1 MHPLKTLSGYLL
13 MFAITG
19 VSFGQVEQIDFPI
32 LEGPYLGQ
40 NPPGLQAEM
49 FAPGI
54 ISTGLHDDAGPAF
67 NRSGTEIFF
76 RIAGK
81 PYGIIGNM
89 KEIDGRWTKPDLA
102 PFSGRYPDGFTVF
115 SHDEKRIFFGS
126 RRPAGGTGAPP
137 ETNDIWAADVTEN
150 GYGIPYK
157 LGPPI
162 NTPEADEYL
171 TSIAA
176 NGNLYFNKRVNID
189 GKMTFETYFSEYI
202 DNKYSAPQKVD
213 LPLDPNFM
221 SFGGS
226 VDPDEKYMIVFV
238 RGKDNG
244 FGSDDLYVSFHHD
257 DGSWG
262 ELINLG
268 SEVNSPLSDAWNC
281 ITPDGKY
288 LFFVSW
294 RYDGESYSETT
305 PTYDEIIAKKK
316 GHTYGWGAD
325 IYWVSTELIEKLK

>member
-1 MHPLKTLSGYLL
+1 VYVLV
-13 MFAITG
+13 FAIAG
-19 VSFGQVEQIDFPI
+19 LSYGQVEQEDFPI
-32 LEGPYLGQ
+32 LKGPYLGQ
-40 NPPGLQAEM
+40 NPPGLCAEM
-49 FAPGI
+49 FAPEI

-89 KEIDGRWTKPDLA
+89 KEIDGKWTKPDLA
-102 PFSGRYPDGFTVF
+102 AFSGRYPDGFTVF
-115 SHDEKRIFFGS
+115 SHDGKRVFFGS
-126 RRPAGGTGAPP
+126 RRPESDIGAPP
-137 ETNDIWAADVTEN
+137 ETNDIWAVDVTEN
-150 GYGIPYK
+150 GYGTPYK

-162 NTPEADEYL
+162 NTPDADEYL

-176 NGNLYFNKRVNID
+176 NGNLYFNKRVNIN
-189 GKMTFETYFSEYI
+189 GKPTFETYMSEYI
-202 DNKYSAPQKVD
+202 DCNYTTPQKVD

-226 VDPDEKYMIVFV
+226 VDPDERYMIVFV

-244 FGSDDLYVSFHHD
+244 FGSDDLYVSFHLE

-268 SEVNSPLSDAWNC
+268 SEVNSPSSDGWNC
-281 ITPDGKY
+281 ITQDGKY

-294 RYDGESYSETT
+294 RYDGESYSETM

-325 IYWVSTELIEKLK
+325 IYWVSTEVVERLKSTRAGK